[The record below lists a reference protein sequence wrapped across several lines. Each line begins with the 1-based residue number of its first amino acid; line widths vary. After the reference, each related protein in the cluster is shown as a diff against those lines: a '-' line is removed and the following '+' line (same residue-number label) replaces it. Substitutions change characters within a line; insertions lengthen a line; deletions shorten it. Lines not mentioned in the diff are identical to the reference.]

1 MLHSFFAN
9 RSGNFAIITALLSVP
24 LVAAVGLAV
33 DYTSASAQRQE
44 MHNASDGAALA
55 IARAGQNVNLIQ
67 AKIIAEDFIEANY
80 TGVYSGLDV
89 SKTGETWSVTLE
101 AEADSSFAN
110 IIGVEKM
117 PITVI
122 SSATFALKTYEIG
135 LVLDTTGSMEGEK
148 LAKLKEAAT
157 TLVDT
162 MATEVGAQGRA
173 GTVKFSL
180 VPFSTFVNVG
190 PEHGPKFNSQGKLI
204 RPGAAWLDLKGKS
217 KIPQVE
223 LEKGLSRFELF
234 NHLGEEWAGC
244 VETRQPTK
252 KFAYDVTDL
261 PATKKQESLFVPAFS
276 IDEPD
281 DKAGGRPLY
290 PNSYLGDE
298 GTTLDR
304 SAKKDRLKKKY
315 KVELLDSATSGSG
328 DDDDDDDE
336 DDDDDDGDSGLV
348 GGLLGTVGVL
358 SDAVFGATPA
368 VDDSASTF
376 YGNMSE
382 PKGPNFDCVSEPIL
396 PLTDDYED
404 VKERIDSL
412 VAKGST
418 NLLEG
423 VAWGWR
429 VLSADEPFAQGRP
442 KSDANNEK
450 IMIFL
455 TDGANTWTQM
465 PKRSSGASN
474 QLKSGYSSFGYL
486 VDERL
491 VDDASTAG
499 FITQTMDSK
508 TETTCTNSKQD
519 GVTIYTI
526 RLELKD
532 SGTGNM
538 LKRCASSPKHY
549 FDVPDASDLE
559 EVFQEIANR
568 IRQVRITS

>member
-1 MLHSFFAN
+1 MLNSFFAN
-9 RSGNFAIITALLSVP
+9 RSGNFAIMTALLSVP

-55 IARAGQNVNLIQ
+55 IARAGQNVNLVQ

-80 TGVYSGLDV
+80 AGVYSGLDV
-89 SKTGETWSVTLE
+89 SKSGETWSVAL
-101 AEADSSFAN
+101 EADSDARFAN
-110 IIGVEKM
+110 IIGIDKM
-117 PITVI
+117 PISVV
-122 SSATFALKTYEIG
+122 SSATFSLKTYEIG
-135 LVLDTTGSMEGEK
+135 LVLDTTGSMEGDK

-162 MATEVGAQGRA
+162 MATEVGSQGRA

-190 PEHGPKFNSQGKLI
+190 PEHGPKFNAQGKVI
-204 RPGAAWLDLKGKS
+204 RPGAPWLDLKGKS

-234 NHLGEEWAGC
+234 NHLDEEWAGC

-252 KFAYDVTDL
+252 QLAYDVTDL

-281 DKAGGRPLY
+281 DKVSGRPLY
-290 PNSYLGDE
+290 PNSYLHDE

-304 SAKKDRLKKKY
+304 SGKKDRLKKKY
-315 KVELLDSATSGSG
+315 NVEVLESATSGDG
-328 DDDDDDDE
+328 DE
-336 DDDDDDGDSGLV
+336 DVDE
-348 GGLLGTVGVL
+348 GGLTGLAGGVGRAAVGVL
-358 SDAVFGATPA
+358 SDALFGNTPNI
-368 VDDSASTF
+368 DDSASTF
-376 YGNMSE
+376 YSNMRE

-396 PLTDDYED
+396 PLTDDYEE
-404 VKERIDSL
+404 VKKRIDAL

-429 VLSADEPFAQGRP
+429 VLSEGEPFAQGRP

-465 PKRSSGASN
+465 PKRWNGPSN

-491 VDDASTAG
+491 VEDASSAS
-499 FITQTMDSK
+499 FITQTMDAK

-519 GVTIYTI
+519 GITIYTI

-532 SGTGNM
+532 TATGNM
-538 LKRCASSPKHY
+538 LKRCATSSKHY

-559 EVFQEIANR
+559 KVFDEIANR